1 MDKSNFVKLAIA
13 SLLVVAIVVVAV
25 SFGSQQRQNSS
36 QPDNTKSSL
45 PSVKE
50 STEQNPP
57 KDPSNKSDAS
67 AAQNHAAQPVASQ
80 TPSATTP
87 RTGPADNFI
96 PVIILG
102 TLSGFYLVS
111 KRRAKIL

>member
-1 MDKSNFVKLAIA
+1 MDKSNFVKFALA
-13 SLLVVAIVVVAV
+13 SLLVVVIVVFAV

-36 QPDNTKSSL
+36 QSDNTKSSL

-57 KDPSNKSDAS
+57 KDTSNKSDTTVV
-67 AAQNHAAQPVASQ
+67 QDPAAQPVANQ

-111 KRRAKIL
+111 KRRAKVL